1 MKSVF
6 QVVVGNNE
14 SQRTFGVLSAPSG
27 PLSAL
32 VVASEAAVVASG
44 LFGARSLSG
53 VPKGI
58 VAFDGSTGLLP
69 KELHLV
75 IAGVANQGAY
85 MALGADLGGGVTP
98 RRLSVAAAL
107 NALGADAVCTRSE
120 FVCTVEID
128 AS

>member
-1 MKSVF
+1 MKTVF
-6 QVVVGNNE
+6 QVEVGNSE
-14 SQRTFGVLSAPSG
+14 AKELFGVLSAPSG
-27 PLSAL
+27 SLSAL
-32 VVASEAAVVASG
+32 VVASEAAVTTSG
-44 LFGARSLSG
+44 LFGARALSG
-53 VPKGI
+53 IPKGV
-58 VAFDGSTGLLP
+58 VAFDGSAGVLP

-98 RRLSVAAAL
+98 QRSAVAAAL